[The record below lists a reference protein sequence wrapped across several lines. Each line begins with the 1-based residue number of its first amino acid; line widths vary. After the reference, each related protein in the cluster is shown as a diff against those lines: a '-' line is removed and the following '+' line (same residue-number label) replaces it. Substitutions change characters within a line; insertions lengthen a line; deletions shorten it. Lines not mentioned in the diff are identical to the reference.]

1 MIPFLDLKKINA
13 PFEQEFK
20 NKFDSFL
27 AEGWFVLGEE
37 VQLFEAEY
45 AQYCGTTHCVGT
57 ANGLDALRLIFEGY
71 KILEQLQEGD
81 EVLVASNTYIAT
93 IIAIKQ
99 AGLIPVLVEASLLT
113 YNFDFEDLEH
123 KITLKTKVVLPT
135 HLYGKLTDME
145 RINAFAKAYNLFVIT
160 DCAQSHGAKDVKGNR
175 SGSLADASAHSF
187 YPTKNLGALGDA
199 GAITT
204 DNESLAQVVKKY
216 RNYGFKERY
225 VAEYAG
231 VNSRLDELQAAFLRI
246 KLRELDIQNQKRREI
261 AIQYLSKIDN
271 KHILLPQLDKEENHV
286 WHLFVIRSVY
296 RDQLQTHL
304 QNQGIGTNIHYPVPP
319 HKQEALSEYNMQSF
333 PVCQQLHNEV
343 LSIPLSPA
351 LSEENVEEII
361 TALNNFRC

>member
-27 AEGWFVLGEE
+27 AKGWYVLGEE

-231 VNSRLDELQAAFLRI
+231 VNSRLDEIQAAFLRI

-333 PVCQQLHNEV
+333 PVCEQLHNEV

>member
-27 AEGWFVLGEE
+27 EKGWYVLGEE

-45 AQYCGTTHCVGT
+45 AQYCGTRHCVGT
-57 ANGLDALRLIFEGY
+57 ANGLDALRLIFEGC

-99 AGLIPVLVEASLLT
+99 ADLIPVLVEASLLT
-113 YNFDFEDLEH
+113 YNFDFEDLER
-123 KITLKTKVVLPT
+123 KITPNTKVILPT

-145 RINAFAKAYNLFVIT
+145 RINAFAKAYNLLVIT
-160 DCAQSHGAKDVKGNR
+160 DCAQSHGAKDINGNR

-204 DNESLAQVVKKY
+204 DNEALAQVVKKY

-231 VNSRLDELQAAFLRI
+231 VNSRLDEIQAAFLRI
-246 KLRELDIQNQKRREI
+246 KLKQLDIQNRRRREI
-261 AIQYLSKIDN
+261 AMKYLSKIHN
-271 KHILLPQLDKEENHV
+271 EHMILPQLNKEENHV

-304 QNQGIGTNIHYPVPP
+304 QNKGIGTNIHYPVPP

-333 PVCQQLHNEV
+333 SVCEQLYKEV

-351 LSEENVEEII
+351 LSDVDVEDII
-361 TALNNFRC
+361 TALNSFRC

>member
-1 MIPFLDLKKINA
+1 MVSML
-13 PFEQEFK
+13 
-20 NKFDSFL
+20 
-27 AEGWFVLGEE
+27 
-37 VQLFEAEY
+37 
-45 AQYCGTTHCVGT
+45 
-57 ANGLDALRLIFEGY
+57 LRLIFEGY

-113 YNFDFEDLEH
+113 LNFDFEDLEH
-123 KITLKTKVVLPT
+123 KITPKTKVVLPT
-135 HLYGKLTDME
+135 HLYGELTDME
-145 RINAFAKAYNLFVIT
+145 RINAFAKAYNLLVIT
-160 DCAQSHGAKDVKGNR
+160 DCAQSHGAKDVNGNR

-231 VNSRLDELQAAFLRI
+231 VNSRLDEIQAAFLRI
-246 KLRELDIQNQKRREI
+246 KLRDLDIQNQKRREI

-296 RDQLQTHL
+296 RDQLQAYL
-304 QNQGIGTNIHYPVPP
+304 KNQGIGTNIHYPVPP
-319 HKQEALSEYNMQSF
+319 HKQEGLSEYNMQSF
-333 PVCQQLHNEV
+333 PVCEQLHKEV

-351 LSEENVEEII
+351 LSEEDVEDII

>member
-27 AEGWFVLGEE
+27 AKGWYVLGEE

-113 YNFDFEDLEH
+113 YNFDFKDLEH
-123 KITLKTKVVLPT
+123 KITPKTKVVLPT

-231 VNSRLDELQAAFLRI
+231 VNSRLDEIQAAFLRI

-271 KHILLPQLDKEENHV
+271 RHILLPQLDKEENHV

-333 PVCQQLHNEV
+333 PVCEQLHNEV

>member
-13 PFEQEFK
+13 PYEQEFK

-27 AEGWFVLGEE
+27 EKGWYVLGEE

-45 AQYCGTTHCVGT
+45 AQYCGTTHCAGT

-99 AGLIPVLVEASLLT
+99 AGLVPVLVEATLLT
-113 YNFDFEDLEH
+113 YNFDFEDLQH
-123 KITLKTKVVLPT
+123 KITQKTKVILPT

-145 RINAFAKAYNLFVIT
+145 QVSAFAKAYHLLVIT
-160 DCAQSHGAKDVKGNR
+160 DCAQSHGAKYINGNR

-204 DNESLAQVVKKY
+204 DSEALSQVVKKY

-231 VNSRLDELQAAFLRI
+231 INSRLDEIQAAFLRI
-246 KLRELDIQNQKRREI
+246 KLRELDIQNQRRREI
-261 AIQYLSKIDN
+261 AMQYLSKIN
-271 KHILLPQLDKEENHV
+271 NQHIILPQFDEGENHV
-286 WHLFVIRSVY
+286 WHLFVVRSKY
-296 RDQLQTHL
+296 RDLLQSYL
-304 QNQGIGTNIHYPVPP
+304 KQQGIGTNIHYPLPP
-319 HKQEALSEYNMQSF
+319 HKQEALSEYHMQSF
-333 PVCQQLHNEV
+333 PVCEQLHKEV

-351 LSEENVEEII
+351 LSEEDVEKII

>member
-13 PFEQEFK
+13 PYEEEFK
-20 NKFDSFL
+20 IKFDSFL
-27 AEGWFVLGEE
+27 EKGWYVLGEE

-45 AQYCGTTHCVGT
+45 AQYCGTRHCVGT

-93 IIAIKQ
+93 ILAIKQ

-113 YNFDFEDLEH
+113 YNFKFGDLEH
-123 KITLKTKVVLPT
+123 KITPKTKVVLPT

-145 RINAFAKAYNLFVIT
+145 RINAFAKAYNLLVIT
-160 DCAQSHGAKDVKGNR
+160 DCAQSHGAKDINGNR

-204 DNESLAQVVKKY
+204 DDGALAQVVKKY

-231 VNSRLDELQAAFLRI
+231 VNSRLDEIQAAFLRI
-246 KLRELDIQNQKRREI
+246 KLKQLDIQNRRRREI

-286 WHLFVIRSVY
+286 WHLFVIRSAY
-296 RDQLQTHL
+296 RDQLQKHL
-304 QNQGIGTNIHYPVPP
+304 QNKGIGTNIHYPVPP

-333 PVCQQLHNEV
+333 PVCEQLHKEV

-351 LSEENVEEII
+351 LSDVDVEDII

>member
-27 AEGWFVLGEE
+27 EKGWYVLGEE

-123 KITLKTKVVLPT
+123 KITPKTKVVLPT

-231 VNSRLDELQAAFLRI
+231 VNSRLDEIQAAFLRI

-333 PVCQQLHNEV
+333 PVCEQLHNEV

>member
-1 MIPFLDLKKINA
+1 M
-13 PFEQEFK
+13 
-20 NKFDSFL
+20 
-27 AEGWFVLGEE
+27 
-37 VQLFEAEY
+37 QLFEAEY

-113 YNFDFEDLEH
+113 LNFDFEDLEH
-123 KITLKTKVVLPT
+123 KITPKTKVVLPT
-135 HLYGKLTDME
+135 HLYGELTDME
-145 RINAFAKAYNLFVIT
+145 RINAFAKAYNLLVIT
-160 DCAQSHGAKDVKGNR
+160 DCAQSHGAKDVNGNR

-231 VNSRLDELQAAFLRI
+231 VNSRLDEIQAAFLRI
-246 KLRELDIQNQKRREI
+246 KLRDLDIQNQKRREI

-296 RDQLQTHL
+296 RDQLQAYL
-304 QNQGIGTNIHYPVPP
+304 KNQGIGTNIHYPVPP
-319 HKQEALSEYNMQSF
+319 HKQEGLSEYNMQSF
-333 PVCQQLHNEV
+333 PVCEQLHKEV

-351 LSEENVEEII
+351 LSEEDVEDII